1 MFSYDYQYY
10 FNPLK
15 SIFKQC
21 EMEKI
26 IEKSK
31 ISLENDILK
40 LIREGNEEEA
50 K

>member
-1 MFSYDYQYY
+1 MKNGPFY
-10 FNPLK
+10 K

-31 ISLENDILK
+31 ISLKNDILK
-40 LIREGNEEEA
+40 LIGEGNEEEA